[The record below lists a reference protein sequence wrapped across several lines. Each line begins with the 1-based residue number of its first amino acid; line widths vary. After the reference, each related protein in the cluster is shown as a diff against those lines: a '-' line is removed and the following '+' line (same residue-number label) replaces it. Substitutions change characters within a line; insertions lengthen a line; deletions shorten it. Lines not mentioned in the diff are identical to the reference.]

1 MFDMLRDD
9 DGRCHRSPAVGRIAA
24 AGAAALVVTAWLG
37 GASGVLPTSAAA
49 PAGTTPAGIERLTI
63 VQPSSTV
70 TYRVGETFVTGN
82 RFNMAVGS
90 THAVQGDVYVDRA
103 HPSNSRI
110 GAITVDISTLQ
121 SDRARRDE
129 AIRSQ
134 WLESSKYP
142 TAVFTPTAIRGLPAS
157 YTDGQE
163 VQVQSLGTLRVRDV
177 TKPET
182 FTGTVKLAGHT
193 LTGSVQTSILM
204 TDFGFDP
211 PSILGV
217 LKAENQAQLE
227 LQFTAQPA
235 EG

>member
-1 MFDMLRDD
+1 MLVMVSHDVR
-9 DGRCHRSPAVGRIAA
+9 GRRSGTVGRMAV

-37 GASGVLPTSAAA
+37 VAPGALPTSAA
-49 PAGTTPAGIERLTI
+49 PAGTVPAGTERLTI

-82 RFNMAVGS
+82 RFNLAVGT
-90 THAVQGDVYVDRA
+90 THAVRGDVYVDRA
-103 HPSNSRI
+103 HPSNSRV
-110 GAITVDISTLQ
+110 GAITVDISTFQ
-121 SDRARRDE
+121 SDRGRRDE
-129 AIRSQ
+129 AIRSE

-142 TAVFTPTAIRGLPAS
+142 TAVFTPSAIRGLPAS
-157 YTDGQE
+157 YTEGQE
-163 VQVQSLGTLRVRDV
+163 VPVQILGTLRVRDV

-182 FTGTVKLAGHT
+182 FTGTVKLTGHT
-193 LTGSVQTSILM
+193 LTGSMQTSVLM

-227 LQFTAQPA
+227 LQFTAQPP